1 MYLYYN
7 GEIRDNGDGQIEHQ
21 ILANRRKELKLTQQ
35 QVAERAGIQ
44 LRQYQRLESGDRNI
58 TGSTGRVLLAVCE
71 ALKLDPYTLV
81 GNGNEPPEVKYIVL
95 PPIETQG
102 LEYAIPS
109 LAYYTLVSTIPRGMV
124 CSGDDIMNCLRK
136 AYGMEGLEIK
146 TDHNSA
152 ELYMNERFPFWRVVS
167 ETGNLINSFFCS
179 KEKQRTFLENEGITV
194 VQVGEQ
200 ERFHIEDYEYRR
212 FNVNSVKITVLKTD
226 KQLLDQFSGL
236 RQTEDK

>member
-1 MYLYYN
+1 MYLHYN
-7 GEIRDNGDGQIEHQ
+7 GDIQHENN

-71 ALKLDPYTLV
+71 ALKLDPYALV
-81 GNGNEPPEVKYIVL
+81 GSGNEPPEVKHIVL

-102 LEYAIPS
+102 LEYAIPCIS
-109 LAYYTLVSTIPRGMV
+109 YYTLVSAIPRGMV
-124 CSGDDIMNCLRK
+124 CSGDDIMKCLRK

-152 ELYMNERFPFWRVVS
+152 ELYMNECFPFWRVVS
-167 ETGNLINSFFCS
+167 ETGCLISSFFCS
-179 KEKQRTFLENEGITV
+179 KEKQRAFLENEGITV

-200 ERFHIEDYEYRR
+200 ERFHIEDYDYRR
-212 FNVNSVKITVLKTD
+212 FNINNVKIAVLKTD
-226 KQLLDQFSGL
+226 KQLLDQFNSL
-236 RQTEDK
+236 LKTENK